1 MEFKMVE
8 FSEEVK
14 SFLFSYTPEDE
25 CITSLSEIKQI
36 REVLDLESCKSV
48 DDFTAIRNTVVKYYK
63 DLKDKYVEYDG
74 AGNHYFKDIDRYFRL
89 SNSMMSVTA
98 VIDHYIYAKF
108 NTL

>member
-1 MEFKMVE
+1 MKFKMVE

-14 SFLFSYTPEDE
+14 SFLFSYKPEDE
-25 CITSLSEIKQI
+25 FITSLSEIKQI

-63 DLKDKYVEYDG
+63 DLKDEYVEYDNTG
-74 AGNHYFKDIDRYFRL
+74 KQSIRDIDRFFQL

-98 VIDHYIYAKF
+98 VINHYIYVKF